1 MMMKDAGN
9 NRRLFLKKTTALSM
23 AVMAGQVQ
31 ADEGQQSTLPQV
43 SLGSYKITRLIV
55 GSNPMLGYSHLTGLV
70 SQMMSD
76 YFTVDRMV
84 EFMLTC
90 EKSGINT
97 IQSSYSDKMNEALL
111 KYREQGGQMHWI
123 LLANQELS
131 NHPGM
136 QEILRRH
143 KPIAVA
149 HHGWVTDK
157 LYRSGDLQ
165 PCVDFIKWMKD
176 EGVLAGIST
185 HNPVILRHIEKQNW
199 DHDFTMASFHYV
211 TRTRD
216 EIREKL
222 GTVPVLAN
230 ETYLPEDPVEMSQAV
245 RESGKPT
252 LVYKILAAGRYCRNA
267 KEVEGRFKFA
277 FENIKATD
285 AVIVGMFPQFSD
297 QIADNVKFT
306 RQYA

>member
-1 MMMKDAGN
+1 MKDAGN

-111 KYREQGGQMHWI
+111 KYREQGGQMH
-123 LLANQELS
+123 
-131 NHPGM
+131 
-136 QEILRRH
+136 
-143 KPIAVA
+143 
-149 HHGWVTDK
+149 
-157 LYRSGDLQ
+157 
-165 PCVDFIKWMKD
+165 
-176 EGVLAGIST
+176 
-185 HNPVILRHIEKQNW
+185 
-199 DHDFTMASFHYV
+199 
-211 TRTRD
+211 
-216 EIREKL
+216 
-222 GTVPVLAN
+222 
-230 ETYLPEDPVEMSQAV
+230 
-245 RESGKPT
+245 
-252 LVYKILAAGRYCRNA
+252 
-267 KEVEGRFKFA
+267 
-277 FENIKATD
+277 
-285 AVIVGMFPQFSD
+285 
-297 QIADNVKFT
+297 
-306 RQYA
+306 